1 MAATTDPFFPVAA
14 PEAGMDPDELESTIE
29 NEIED
34 AEATVTTPRAH
45 HDRNHQDAHFAA
57 VVVSP
62 TFEGNSLVEQHQMV
76 YDAVGDAMT
85 DSVHALEIETYTP
98 AEYAGK
104 QDTNDE

>member
-1 MAATTDPFFPVAA
+1 MT
-14 PEAGMDPDELESTIE
+14 PEELETLIE
-29 NEIED
+29 DEIQD
-34 AEATVTTPRAH
+34 AEATVDLPRAH

-62 TFEGNSLVEQHQMV
+62 TFEGEALVQQHQMV

-98 AEYAGK
+98 EEYEAREAAE
-104 QDTNDE
+104 E